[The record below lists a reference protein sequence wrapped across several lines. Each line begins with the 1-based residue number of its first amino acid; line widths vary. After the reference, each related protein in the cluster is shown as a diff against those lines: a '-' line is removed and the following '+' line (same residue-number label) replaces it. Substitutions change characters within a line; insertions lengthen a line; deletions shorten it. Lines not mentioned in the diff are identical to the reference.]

1 MISSQ
6 TFTHNSL
13 QPHGLYSPWN
23 SPGQNT
29 GVGSLSLL
37 QGIFPTQGS
46 NPSLPHYRQILHQL
60 SHKGSLLRHQ
70 ECLYRL
76 LGPTLMVSDSEEL
89 EWSLRI
95 CVANKLPDAAGSRST
110 PGEPLIQIQSHV
122 SGVSAVTLVLLPLHT
137 LSSPFS
143 LQQYSF
149 PLCWEAVTFLF
160 LCVVL
165 VKLLIWTPLC
175 SRDRNVNLAGLI
187 ITHWS
192 WG

>member
-1 MISSQ
+1 MTVKVKLAQSCP
-6 TFTHNSL
+6 TL
-13 QPHGLYSPWN
+13 CDPVDCPWN

-46 NPSLPHYRQILHQL
+46 NPGLRHCRQILHQL
-60 SHKGSLLRHQ
+60 SHKGSPSRHQ

-95 CVANKLPDAAGSRST
+95 CVPNKLPDAAGSRST
-110 PGEPLIQIQSHV
+110 HGEPLIQMKSHASVV
-122 SGVSAVTLVLLPLHT
+122 SPVKLVLSPLHT

-149 PLCWEAVTFLF
+149 PLY
-160 LCVVL
+160 
-165 VKLLIWTPLC
+165 
-175 SRDRNVNLAGLI
+175 
-187 ITHWS
+187 
-192 WG
+192 